1 MRRKLSYAVVAG
13 VLSTCLPA
21 LAEEDVY
28 LVCKPDEGP
37 AFEVSI
43 YTGNRLMTVV
53 GGLFNEPMRLKETS
67 PNYVGIGPTMSIGIN
82 RYDGTFGLSTHDLAT
97 IKFGSCSKNTGK
109 LF

>member
-1 MRRKLSYAVVAG
+1 MRRKLWYAVMAV

-28 LVCKPDEGP
+28 LVCKPNEGP

-67 PNYVGIGPTMSIGIN
+67 PNYVGSGPT
-82 RYDGTFGLSTHDLAT
+82 L
-97 IKFGSCSKNTGK
+97 
-109 LF
+109 